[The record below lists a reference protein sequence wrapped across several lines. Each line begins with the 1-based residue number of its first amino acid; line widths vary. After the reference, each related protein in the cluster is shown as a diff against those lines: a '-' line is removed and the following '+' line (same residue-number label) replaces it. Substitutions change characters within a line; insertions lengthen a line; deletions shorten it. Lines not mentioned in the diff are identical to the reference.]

1 LEIPQRRSG
10 AWLRRDRGVVKILP
24 VPALLVHG
32 NPDSHL
38 LWERVQEHLGGAASD
53 VVAVDLPGFAE
64 PAPDGFPATKEAY
77 VDWLIDRLESLAGRS
92 GPVDLVGH
100 DWGSLLVQRIASIR
114 PDLLRSVAVG
124 GAAVDVEYPWHSIA
138 QVWQTSGEGERY
150 MEEELTPEVSVPYL
164 IENGM
169 PREYAERNSWLVPGN
184 KDCILALYRSAVKI
198 GEEWQPG
205 VERIELPSMV
215 IWGRDD
221 PYVELPWAERLASRM
236 HAELVVLE
244 CGHWWPFERPR
255 ETAEA
260 LQRRWNSA
268 AG

>member
-1 LEIPQRRSG
+1 
-10 AWLRRDRGVVKILP
+10 V
-24 VPALLVHG
+24 LVHG

-38 LWERVQEHLGGAASD
+38 LWELVQQHLDGSDTD

-77 VDWLIDRLESLAGRS
+77 VDWLIGQIEPLASSS

-100 DWGSLLVQRIASIR
+100 DWGSLLVQRVASVR

-138 QVWQTSGEGERY
+138 QIWQTPGEGERY
-150 MEEELTPEVSVPYL
+150 MEEELTAEVSVPYL
-164 IENGM
+164 IDNGM
-169 PREYAERNSWLVPGN
+169 PPEYAERNSWLVPGN

-205 VERIELPSMV
+205 VEQIDLPSMV

-221 PYVELPWAERLASRM
+221 PYVELSWGERLAARM
-236 HAELVVLE
+236 HADLAVLE

-260 LQRRWNSA
+260 LQRLWASA
-268 AG
+268 GN